1 MSIRVA
7 GADPGTSSLDLVIL
21 EDGAVGEQCR
31 FTPEELQADASL
43 PVRWLLQRGPF
54 HLIAGPSGYG
64 LPLIRLAECS
74 ERDLALMTLVRP
86 DERGPDDARR
96 QGVLGFSSV
105 LRALRASELPVVV
118 LPGVIHL
125 PTVPAHRKI
134 NRIDLG
140 TADKLCV
147 AALALAQRTRKL
159 EISPRAYHG
168 CVLELGS
175 AFTACLVLSGGKVV
189 DGIGGTSGPPGWRG
203 GGAWD
208 GELAYLLS
216 PLQKRDLFAG
226 GVQSVPDPALGK
238 RWLRESLAKTVSGL
252 RAVTKFEE
260 VVLSGRLLESEPE
273 LVGQVAMDLDLL
285 VRVVTLEPLPGA
297 WVKEAAQ
304 GAALLADGLAGGRYA
319 PLVEHLQLKAAS
331 GTVMDWIYHPRANPA
346 SGVA

>member
-1 MSIRVA
+1 MSPIRVA

-31 FTPEELQADASL
+31 FTPEQLESDAAL
-43 PVRWLLQRGPF
+43 PVRWLMERGPF

-64 LPLIRLAECS
+64 LPLKRLAECS

-86 DERGPDDARR
+86 DERGPDDVRR
-96 QGVLGFSSV
+96 RGVLGFSSL
-105 LRALRASELPVVV
+105 LRELRASNLPVLV
-118 LPGVIHL
+118 LPGVVHL

-147 AALALAQRTRKL
+147 AALTLAQRTKKL
-159 EISPRAYHG
+159 DLDPGAYHG

-175 AFTACLVLSGGKVV
+175 TFTACLVLSGGKIA
-189 DGIGGTSGPPGWRG
+189 DGLGGTCGPPGWGG

-216 PLQKRDLFAG
+216 PLEKRNLFAG
-226 GVQSVPDPALGK
+226 GVESVPDAALGR
-238 RWLRESLAKTVSGL
+238 RWFRESLVKAVAGL

-260 VVLSGRLLESEPE
+260 VVLAGRLLERDPE
-273 LVGQVAMDLDLL
+273 LVDQVAMDLSLL
-285 VRVVTLEPLPGA
+285 VRVLTLSSLPGA
-297 WVKEAAQ
+297 WVKHAAQ
-304 GAALLADGLAGGRYA
+304 GAALLADGLAGGQYA
-319 PLVEHLQLKAAS
+319 PLVEQMELKAAS
-331 GTVMDWIYHPRANPA
+331 GTVLDWLYHSRQ
-346 SGVA
+346 VTI